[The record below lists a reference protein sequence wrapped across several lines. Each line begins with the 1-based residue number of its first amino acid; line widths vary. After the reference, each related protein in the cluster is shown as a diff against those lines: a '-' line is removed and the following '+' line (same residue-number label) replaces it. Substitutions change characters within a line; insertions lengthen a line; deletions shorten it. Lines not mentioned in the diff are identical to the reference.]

1 MTTHIYAEMSKFDF
15 QVSVNK
21 NGLVEGVGIYYK
33 LDDSVTSYDITTLT
47 SDIFRNNK
55 VPD

>member
-1 MTTHIYAEMSKFDF
+1 MSKFDF

-21 NGLVEGVGIYYK
+21 DGLVEGVGIYYK
-33 LDDSVTSYDITTLT
+33 LDDGVTSYDITTLT

>member
-1 MTTHIYAEMSKFDF
+1 VTTHIYAEMSKFDF

>member
-21 NGLVEGVGIYYK
+21 DGLVEGVGIYYK
-33 LDDSVTSYDITTLT
+33 LDDGVTSYDITTLT

>member
-21 NGLVEGVGIYYK
+21 DGLVEGVGIYYK